1 MGASSLLSGYVQER
15 FGDLGVPLIFLVT
28 WTIWDHWGVQD
39 FARANMASATVYDS
53 KTLNQIHRPLV
64 WNFWGYLILFMFGN
78 SRIHLDPVGKEHP
91 STYQL
96 SISVHYH

>member
-1 MGASSLLSGYVQER
+1 
-15 FGDLGVPLIFLVT
+15 
-28 WTIWDHWGVQD
+28 
-39 FARANMASATVYDS
+39 
-53 KTLNQIHRPLV
+53 LV